1 VAVDGVIAEVVASPM
16 APERVVAVW
25 CPDWPVI
32 AAVAVE
38 GLAAAAPV
46 AVVAANRVLVCSAT
60 ARAHGIRR
68 GQRRRE
74 AQGRCPEL
82 AVLGDDPDRDAR
94 AFEPVVAAVEALAP
108 GVEVVRP
115 GLVAVPARGPTRY
128 FGSERAVAERVLDVV
143 AAETGVQCQVG
154 IAEGLFAATL
164 AAHRGLLVAPGRVGK
179 FLAPLGI
186 AELHRPAGAG
196 DRGDLVDLLHRL
208 GLRTLGAFAALP
220 TDDVA
225 SRFGPAG
232 VRAHRQ
238 ARGLDER
245 PLARRIP
252 PVELAVTRVLD
263 PPVERVDAA
272 AFAAREP
279 AEQLHVALAVRGLA
293 CTRLGVCARTE
304 SGEELTR
311 VWRCAE
317 PLTAAG
323 IADRVRWQLDGWLTS
338 RGQRPSSGI
347 TVLHLVPE
355 EVVGGQALQRGLW
368 GETGE
373 ADERAGR
380 ALVRVQGLLGPDA
393 VLTGAPGGGR
403 GPADRVHLVPWG
415 DEHPPVDADAPWPGH
430 LPAPSP
436 SRVLFVP
443 VPAEVLDD
451 TGRPVGVSGRAV
463 LTGTPHRVAVD
474 GRAPRRVLSWA
485 GPWPVT
491 ERWWDPDGGR
501 RCARV
506 QAVLDVE
513 PGPRGGA
520 GQQLAVLLACEAGRW
535 RVEGIYE

>member
-1 VAVDGVIAEVVASPM
+1 V
-16 APERVVAVW
+16 
-25 CPDWPVI
+25 
-32 AAVAVE
+32 
-38 GLAAAAPV
+38 
-46 AVVAANRVLVCSAT
+46 VVAANRVLACSAP

-82 AVLGDDPDRDAR
+82 VVLGDDPDRDAR

-128 FGSERAVAERVLDVV
+128 FGSEPGVAERVVDMV

-164 AAHRGLLVAPGRVGK
+164 AAHRGLLVAPGRVVE

-186 AELHRPAGAG
+186 AELDRPTGAG

-220 TDDVA
+220 IDDVA

-238 ARGLDER
+238 ARGLEER

-279 AEQLHVALAVRGLA
+279 AEQLHVALAARGLA
-293 CTRLGVCARTE
+293 CTRLGVRARTG

-311 VWRCAE
+311 VWHCAE

-323 IADRVRWQLDGWLTS
+323 ITDRVRWQLDGWLTS
-338 RGQRPSSGI
+338 RGQRPSAGI
-347 TVLHLVPE
+347 AVLNLVPE

-380 ALVRVQGLLGPDA
+380 ALVRVQGLLGPEA
-393 VLTGAPGGGR
+393 VVTGVPAGGR
-403 GPADRVHLVPWG
+403 DPADRVRLVPWG
-415 DEHPPVDADAPWPGH
+415 EEPPMDAETGGIVVGAAPWPGR

-436 SRVLFVP
+436 TRVPAVP

-463 LTGTPHRVAVD
+463 LTAVPHRVAVD
-474 GRAPRRVLSWA
+474 GRPPRLVLSWA
-485 GPWPVT
+485 GPWPVS

-501 RCARV
+501 HCARV
-506 QAVLDVE
+506 QAVLDAE
-513 PGPRGGA
+513 PGPRA
-520 GQQLAVLLACEAGRW
+520 NTGQQLAVLLACQAGQW
-535 RVEGIYE
+535 RVEGLYE

>member
-1 VAVDGVIAEVVASPM
+1 
-16 APERVVAVW
+16 
-25 CPDWPVI
+25 
-32 AAVAVE
+32 
-38 GLAAAAPV
+38 
-46 AVVAANRVLVCSAT
+46 
-60 ARAHGIRR
+60 
-68 GQRRRE
+68 
-74 AQGRCPEL
+74 
-82 AVLGDDPDRDAR
+82 
-94 AFEPVVAAVEALAP
+94 VVAAVEALAP

-128 FGSERAVAERVLDVV
+128 FGSEPAVAERVADVV
-143 AAETGVQCQVG
+143 AAETGVECQVG
-154 IAEGLFAATL
+154 ITEGLFAATL
-164 AAHRGLLVAPGRVGK
+164 AAHRGLLVAPGQVVE
-179 FLAPLGI
+179 FLAPLSI
-186 AELHRPAGAG
+186 AELGRPAGAG

-220 TDDVA
+220 IDDVA

-293 CTRLGVCARTE
+293 CTRLGVRARTE

-355 EVVGGQALQRGLW
+355 EMVGRQALQRGLW

-393 VLTGAPGGGR
+393 VLTGVPGGGR
-403 GPADRVHLVPWG
+403 GPVDRVHLVSWG
-415 DEHPPVDADAPWPGH
+415 DEHTPADSGAPWPGR

-436 SRVLFVP
+436 TRVPAAAL
-443 VPAEVLDD
+443 PAEVLDD
-451 TGRPVGVSGRAV
+451 TGRSLGVSGRAV

-474 GRAPRRVLSWA
+474 GRPPRRVLSWA
-485 GPWPVT
+485 GPWPVS
-491 ERWWDPDGGR
+491 ERWWEPGGGR

-506 QAVLDVE
+506 QAVLDTE
-513 PGPRGGA
+513 PAPEADPEPRDGA
-520 GQQLAVLLACEAGRW
+520 GEQLAVLLACEAGRW